1 MQALFG
7 IKLPGVR
14 TLFDLEAGFPDEFFS
29 EVVYGETRRAIEAA
43 GVDKVICWV
52 STGRTPHA
60 GDPMPARD
68 LLGILRA
75 SEAAGLQ
82 ALCLSSRGY
91 GRVRVA
97 GFDGNLWDAVG
108 RGSEWV
114 LAFGYREARCF

>member
-1 MQALFG
+1 MPWSRRFLASNYLQ
-7 IKLPGVR
+7 VR

-43 GVDKVICWV
+43 GVGKVICWV

-75 SEAAGLQ
+75 SEAAGLKRFVFHP
-82 ALCLSSRGY
+82 RGH
-91 GRVRVA
+91 GRV
-97 GFDGNLWDAVG
+97 
-108 RGSEWV
+108 
-114 LAFGYREARCF
+114 